1 MPIPPEL
8 ESRIQGIVDSG
19 STVLFMKGN
28 PAAPQCGFSAQVV
41 QVLNRLLPQYQ
52 TFDVLSDSEVREGV
66 KEFSDWP
73 TIPQLYV
80 GGEFM
85 GGCDIVKEM
94 YDSGELHDAL
104 GMDRPALTGDQVAIS
119 ISAEAERILR
129 NAQQQQ
135 QAQQPDVQLH
145 FGIDAKFQ
153 PFLGFGPATGSEV
166 RVQVGDLY
174 FLLDQDSAGRA
185 QGASIT
191 VVDSEH
197 GQRLDVDIPA
207 ARAAG

>member
-1 MPIPPEL
+1 MSLTPEL
-8 ESRIQGIVDSG
+8 ESRIQGIVDSAP
-19 STVLFMKGN
+19 TVLFMKGN

-41 QVLNRLLPQYQ
+41 QVLNRLLPEYE
-52 TFDVLSDSEVREGV
+52 TFDVLSDGEVREGV

-73 TIPQLYV
+73 TIPQLYI

-104 GMDRPALTGDQVAIS
+104 GMERAELSADEVAIA
-119 ISAEAERILR
+119 ISAEAEQILR

-135 QAQQPDVQLH
+135 GAELH

-153 PFLGFGPATGSEV
+153 PFLGFGPAAGSEL
-166 RVQVGDLY
+166 RVPVGDLF
-174 FLLDQDSAGRA
+174 FLLDRDSAGRA
-185 QGASIT
+185 QGTSIT
-191 VVDSEH
+191 VVDTEH

-207 ARAAG
+207 ARAGG

>member
-8 ESRIQGIVDSG
+8 QSRIQGIVDSG

-119 ISAEAERILR
+119 ISAEAEQILR

-153 PFLGFGPATGSEV
+153 PFLGFGPASGSEV

>member
-1 MPIPPEL
+1 MSIAPEL
-8 ESRIQGIVDSG
+8 EARIQGIVNSA
-19 STVLFMKGN
+19 SCVLFMKGN
-28 PAAPQCGFSAQVV
+28 PATPQCGFSAQVV
-41 QVLNRLLPQYQ
+41 QMLNRVLPDYQ
-52 TFDVLSDSEVREGV
+52 TFDVLSDGEVREGV

-73 TIPQLYV
+73 TIPQLYI

-104 GMDRPALTGDQVAIS
+104 GMARPELAGDEVDIS
-119 ISAEAERILR
+119 ISADAEQILR
-129 NAQQQQ
+129 DAQLQQ
-135 QAQQPDVQLH
+135 QAELH

-166 RVQVGDLY
+166 RVSVGDLF
-174 FLLDQDSAGRA
+174 FLLDRDTAARA
-185 QGASIT
+185 RGASIT
-191 VVDSEH
+191 VVESEH

-207 ARAAG
+207 AHADA

>member
-8 ESRIQGIVDSG
+8 QSRIQGIVDSG

-119 ISAEAERILR
+119 ISVEAEQILR

-145 FGIDAKFQ
+145 FGIDARFQ
-153 PFLGFGPATGSEV
+153 PFLGFGPAAGSEV
-166 RVQVGDLY
+166 RVQVGDLH
-174 FLLDQDSAGRA
+174 FLLDRDSAARA

>member
-1 MPIPPEL
+1 MSISPQVEA
-8 ESRIQGIVDSG
+8 RIQEIVDSG
-19 STVLFMKGN
+19 HAVLFMKGG

-41 QVLNRLLPQYQ
+41 QVLNRLLPEYQ

-104 GMDRPALTGDQVAIS
+104 GVERPALAPDQVAIS
-119 ISAEAERILR
+119 ISAEAEQILR
-129 NAQQQQ
+129 EAQQQQ
-135 QAQQPDVQLH
+135 QAELH
-145 FGIDAKFQ
+145 FGIDARFQ
-153 PFLGFGPATGSEV
+153 PFLGFGPAAGSEV
-166 RVQVGDLY
+166 RVQVGDLT
-174 FLLDQDSAGRA
+174 FLLDQDSAARA
-185 QGASIT
+185 RGASIT
-191 VVDSEH
+191 VVQSEH

-207 ARAAG
+207 SGTAG

>member
-1 MPIPPEL
+1 MSIPPEL
-8 ESRIQGIVDSG
+8 QSRIQGIVDSG
-19 STVLFMKGN
+19 PAVLFMKGS

-41 QVLNRLLPQYQ
+41 QVLNRLLPRYQ

-104 GMDRPALTGDQVAIS
+104 GMERPALTGDQVAIS
-119 ISAEAERILR
+119 ISPEAEQILR

-135 QAQQPDVQLH
+135 QAELH
-145 FGIDAKFQ
+145 FGIDAKFH
-153 PFLGFGPATGSEV
+153 PFLGFGPAAGSEV

-174 FLLDQDSAGRA
+174 FLLDQDSAVRA
-185 QGASIT
+185 RGASIT
-191 VVDSEH
+191 VVESEH
-197 GQRLDVDIPA
+197 GQRLDVDMPT

>member
-1 MPIPPEL
+1 MSIPPEL
-8 ESRIQGIVDSG
+8 QSRIQGIVDSG
-19 STVLFMKGN
+19 PTVLFMKGN

-41 QVLNRLLPQYQ
+41 QVLNRLLPEYR

-104 GMDRPALTGDQVAIS
+104 GMERPELAAEDVEIS
-119 ISAEAERILR
+119 ISAEAEQILR

-135 QAQQPDVQLH
+135 QAELH

-153 PFLGFGPATGSEV
+153 PFLGFGPATGSEI
-166 RVQVGDLY
+166 RVAVGDLF
-174 FLLDQDSAGRA
+174 FLLDRDSAGRA

-191 VVDSEH
+191 VVDTEH
-197 GQRLDVDIPA
+197 GQRLDVDIPT

>member
-1 MPIPPEL
+1 MSLDPEL
-8 ESRIQGIVDSG
+8 ESRIQGIVDSAP
-19 STVLFMKGN
+19 TVLFMKGN
-28 PAAPQCGFSAQVV
+28 PATPQCGFSAQVV
-41 QVLNRLLPQYQ
+41 QVLNRLLPEYQ

-104 GMDRPALTGDQVAIS
+104 GMERPELAAEDVEIS
-119 ISAEAERILR
+119 ISAEAEQILR

-135 QAQQPDVQLH
+135 QAELH

-153 PFLGFGPATGSEV
+153 PFLGFGPAAGAEL
-166 RVQVGDLY
+166 RVQVGDLV
-174 FLLDQDSAGRA
+174 FLLDRDSAGRA
-185 QGASIT
+185 RGASIT
-191 VVDSEH
+191 VVDTEH

>member
-1 MPIPPEL
+1 MSIPPEL
-8 ESRIQGIVDSG
+8 QSRIQGIVDSAP
-19 STVLFMKGN
+19 TVLFMKGN

-41 QVLNRLLPQYQ
+41 QVLNRLLPEYR
-52 TFDVLSDSEVREGV
+52 TFDVLSDPEVREGV
-66 KEFSDWP
+66 KDFSDWP
-73 TIPQLYV
+73 TIPQLYI

-104 GMDRPALTGDQVAIS
+104 GMERAELSADEVEIA

-129 NAQQQQ
+129 DAQQQQ
-135 QAQQPDVQLH
+135 GAELH

-153 PFLGFGPATGSEV
+153 PFLGFGPATGAEL
-166 RVQVGDLY
+166 RVSVGGLF
-174 FLLDQDSAGRA
+174 FLLDRDSAGRA

-191 VVDSEH
+191 VVDTEH

-207 ARAAG
+207 ARAGA

>member
-1 MPIPPEL
+1 MSIPPEL
-8 ESRIQGIVDSG
+8 QARIQGIVDS
-19 STVLFMKGN
+19 SPCVLFMKGN
-28 PAAPQCGFSAQVV
+28 PVAPQCGFSAQVV
-41 QVLNRLLPQYQ
+41 QVLNRLLPEYQ
-52 TFDVLSDSEVREGV
+52 TFDVLSDGEVREGV

-94 YDSGELHDAL
+94 YDNGELHDAL
-104 GMDRPALTGDQVAIS
+104 GMERPALTGDQVAIKV
-119 ISAEAERILR
+119 SADAEQILR

-135 QAQQPDVQLH
+135 QAELH

-166 RVQVGDLY
+166 RVPVGDLF
-174 FLLDQDSAGRA
+174 FLLDRDTAARA

-197 GQRLDVDIPA
+197 GQRLDIDIPSA
-207 ARAAG
+207 SVGG

>member
-1 MPIPPEL
+1 MSIPPEL
-8 ESRIQGIVDSG
+8 QSRIQGIVDSG
-19 STVLFMKGN
+19 PTVLFMKGN

-41 QVLNRLLPQYQ
+41 QVLNRLLPEYE
-52 TFDVLSDSEVREGV
+52 TFDVLSDGEVREGV

-80 GGEFM
+80 GGEFL

-104 GMDRPALTGDQVAIS
+104 GMERPPLAAEDVEIS
-119 ISAEAERILR
+119 ISAEAEQILR

-135 QAQQPDVQLH
+135 QAELH

-153 PFLGFGPATGSEV
+153 PFLGFGPAAGSEV
-166 RVQVGDLY
+166 RVSVGGLF
-174 FLLDQDSAGRA
+174 FLLDRDSAGRA
-185 QGASIT
+185 RGASIT
-191 VVDSEH
+191 VVDTEH

>member
-1 MPIPPEL
+1 MSIPPEL
-8 ESRIQGIVDSG
+8 QSRIQGIVDSG
-19 STVLFMKGN
+19 PTVLFMKGN

-41 QVLNRLLPQYQ
+41 QVLNRLLPEYE

-66 KEFSDWP
+66 KDFSDWP

-80 GGEFM
+80 GGEFL

-104 GMDRPALTGDQVAIS
+104 GMERPEFSAEDVEIS
-119 ISAEAERILR
+119 ISVEAEQILR

-135 QAQQPDVQLH
+135 QAELH

-153 PFLGFGPATGSEV
+153 PFLGFGPAAGPEV
-166 RVQVGDLY
+166 RVPVGDLF
-174 FLLDQDSAGRA
+174 FLLDRDSAARA
-185 QGASIT
+185 RGASIT
-191 VVDSEH
+191 VVETEH

>member
-1 MPIPPEL
+1 MSIPPEL
-8 ESRIQGIVDSG
+8 QSRIQGIVDSG
-19 STVLFMKGN
+19 PTVLFMKGN

-41 QVLNRLLPQYQ
+41 QVLNRLLPEYE

-66 KEFSDWP
+66 KDFSDWP

-80 GGEFM
+80 GGEFL

-104 GMDRPALTGDQVAIS
+104 GMERPEFSAEDVEIS
-119 ISAEAERILR
+119 ISVEAEQILR

-135 QAQQPDVQLH
+135 QAELH

-153 PFLGFGPATGSEV
+153 PFLGFGPAAGSEV
-166 RVQVGDLY
+166 RVPVGDLF
-174 FLLDQDSAGRA
+174 FLLDRDSASRA
-185 QGASIT
+185 RGASIT
-191 VVDSEH
+191 VVETEH

>member
-1 MPIPPEL
+1 MSLDSEL
-8 ESRIQGIVDSG
+8 ESRIQGIVS
-19 STVLFMKGN
+19 SAPCVLFMKGS

-41 QVLNRLLPQYQ
+41 QVLNRVLPEYE
-52 TFDVLSDSEVREGV
+52 TFDVLSDGEVREGV

-80 GGEFM
+80 GGEFL

-104 GMDRPALTGDQVAIS
+104 GMERPPLAADDLEIS
-119 ISAEAERILR
+119 ISADAEQILR

-135 QAQQPDVQLH
+135 QAELH

-153 PFLGFGPATGSEV
+153 PFLGFGPAAGSEV
-166 RVQVGDLY
+166 RVPVGDLF
-174 FLLDQDSAGRA
+174 FLLDRDSAGRA
-185 QGASIT
+185 RGASIT
-191 VVDSEH
+191 VVDTEH

-207 ARAAG
+207 SRATA

>member
-1 MPIPPEL
+1 MSIPPEL
-8 ESRIQGIVDSG
+8 ESRIRGIVHSD
-19 STVLFMKGN
+19 STVLFMKGS

-41 QVLNRLLPQYQ
+41 QVLNRLLPRYQ

-73 TIPQLYV
+73 TIPQLYID
-80 GGEFM
+80 GEFM

-104 GMDRPALTGDQVAIS
+104 GMERPALTGDQVEIS

-129 NAQQQQ
+129 DAQRQQ
-135 QAQQPDVQLH
+135 QARQHDVQLH

-153 PFLGFGPATGSEV
+153 PFLGFGPATGTEL
-166 RVQVGDLY
+166 RVPVGGLY
-174 FLLDQDSAGRA
+174 FLLDQDSAARA
-185 QGASIT
+185 RGASIT
-191 VVDSEH
+191 VVESEH

>member
-1 MPIPPEL
+1 MSLTPEL
-8 ESRIQGIVDSG
+8 ESRIQGIVDSAP
-19 STVLFMKGN
+19 TVLFMKGN

-41 QVLNRLLPQYQ
+41 QVLNRLLPDYA
-52 TFDVLSDSEVREGV
+52 TFDVLSDGEVREGV

-73 TIPQLYV
+73 TIPQLYL

-104 GMDRPALTGDQVAIS
+104 GMERPELAAEDVEIS
-119 ISAEAERILR
+119 ISAEAEQILR

-135 QAQQPDVQLH
+135 GAELH
-145 FGIDAKFQ
+145 FGVDAKFQ
-153 PFLGFGPATGSEV
+153 PFLGFGPAAGGEL
-166 RVQVGDLY
+166 RVPVGDLF
-174 FLLDQDSAGRA
+174 FLLDRDSAGRA

-191 VVDSEH
+191 VVDTEH

-207 ARAAG
+207 ARAGG

>member
-1 MPIPPEL
+1 MPLSPEL
-8 ESRIQGIVDSG
+8 QTRIQGIVDSAPA
-19 STVLFMKGN
+19 VLFMKGN
-28 PAAPQCGFSAQVV
+28 PAGPQCGFSAQVV
-41 QVLNRLLPQYQ
+41 QVLNRLLPEYE

-104 GMDRPALTGDQVAIS
+104 GMERPALTGDQVAIS
-119 ISAEAERILR
+119 ISAEAEQILR

-135 QAQQPDVQLH
+135 QAELH

-153 PFLGFGPATGSEV
+153 PFLGFGPAAGAEV
-166 RVQVGDLY
+166 RVQVGDLN
-174 FLLDQDSAGRA
+174 FLLDRDSAARA

>member
-1 MPIPPEL
+1 MSIPLEL
-8 ESRIQGIVDSG
+8 QSRIQGIVDSG
-19 STVLFMKGN
+19 PTVLFMKGN

-41 QVLNRLLPQYQ
+41 QVLNRLLPEYR

-66 KEFSDWP
+66 KDFSDWP
-73 TIPQLYV
+73 TIPQLYI

-104 GMDRPALTGDQVAIS
+104 GMERPDLSGDDVEIS
-119 ISAEAERILR
+119 ISPDAEQILR
-129 NAQQQQ
+129 DAQQQQ
-135 QAQQPDVQLH
+135 RAELH

-153 PFLGFGPATGSEV
+153 PFLGFGPATGSEI
-166 RVQVGDLY
+166 RVPVGDLF
-174 FLLDQDSAGRA
+174 FLLDRDSAARA
-185 QGASIT
+185 RGASIT

>member
-1 MPIPPEL
+1 MSIPPEL
-8 ESRIQGIVDSG
+8 QSRIQGIVDSAP
-19 STVLFMKGN
+19 TVLFMKGN

-41 QVLNRLLPQYQ
+41 QVLNRLLPEYR

-66 KEFSDWP
+66 KDFSDWP
-73 TIPQLYV
+73 TIPQLYI

-104 GMDRPALTGDQVAIS
+104 GMERPDLSGDDVEIS
-119 ISAEAERILR
+119 ISAEAEQILR

-135 QAQQPDVQLH
+135 QAELH

-153 PFLGFGPATGSEV
+153 PFLGFGPATGSEI
-166 RVQVGDLY
+166 RVPVGDLF
-174 FLLDQDSAGRA
+174 FLLDRDSAARA
-185 QGASIT
+185 RGASIT

-207 ARAAG
+207 ARAG

>member
-19 STVLFMKGN
+19 PTVLFMKGD

-104 GMDRPALTGDQVAIS
+104 GMERPALTGDQVAIS
-119 ISAEAERILR
+119 ISAEAEQILR

-135 QAQQPDVQLH
+135 QAELH
-145 FGIDAKFQ
+145 FGIDAQFQ
-153 PFLGFGPATGSEV
+153 PFLGFGPAAGSEV
-166 RVQVGDLY
+166 SVQVGDLH
-174 FLLDQDSAGRA
+174 FLLDRDSAARA

>member
-1 MPIPPEL
+1 MSITPEI
-8 ESRIQGIVDSG
+8 ESRIRGIVDS
-19 STVLFMKGN
+19 SPAVLFMKGS

-41 QVLNRLLPQYQ
+41 QVLNRLLPVYQ
-52 TFDVLSDSEVREGV
+52 TFDVLSDAEVREGV
-66 KEFSDWP
+66 KEFSEWP

-80 GGEFM
+80 GGEFL

-104 GMDRPALTGDQVAIS
+104 GMERPAVTDDQVAVS
-119 ISAEAERILR
+119 ISADAEQILR

-135 QAQQPDVQLH
+135 QAELH

-174 FLLDQDSAGRA
+174 FLLDQDSAARA

-191 VVDSEH
+191 VVESEH